1 MLLDDIFDK
10 LDAGRVEQIVKLVSG
25 DSFGQI
31 FITDTNRDHLDR
43 ILEKVNGEHR
53 VFVVENGVVAERSR
67 TEDEVVKRGNTELL
81 ADVVRQFLRQERLE
95 APLNEYRLVDA
106 WKDVVGPAV
115 ARYTLNLFIRN
126 QTLCVQ
132 LSSSV
137 LRQELMMYRKQL
149 VKSLN
154 DRVGAQVIVDIE
166 FR

>member
-1 MLLDDIFDK
+1 M
-10 LDAGRVEQIVKLVSG
+10 
-25 DSFGQI
+25 
-31 FITDTNRDHLDR
+31 
-43 ILEKVNGEHR
+43 
-53 VFVVENGVVAERSR
+53 
-67 TEDEVVKRGNTELL
+67 KRGNTELL

-126 QTLCVQ
+126 QRLCVQ
-132 LSSSV
+132 LASSV
-137 LRQELMMYRKQL
+137 LRLELMMDRTPL

>member
-1 MLLDDIFDK
+1 M
-10 LDAGRVEQIVKLVSG
+10 
-25 DSFGQI
+25 
-31 FITDTNRDHLDR
+31 
-43 ILEKVNGEHR
+43 
-53 VFVVENGVVAERSR
+53 
-67 TEDEVVKRGNTELL
+67 KRGNTELL
-81 ADVVRQFLRQERLE
+81 ADVVRRFLRQERLE

>member
-1 MLLDDIFDK
+1 M
-10 LDAGRVEQIVKLVSG
+10 
-25 DSFGQI
+25 
-31 FITDTNRDHLDR
+31 
-43 ILEKVNGEHR
+43 
-53 VFVVENGVVAERSR
+53 
-67 TEDEVVKRGNTELL
+67 KRGNTELL

-95 APLNEYRLVDA
+95 ASLNEYRLVDA

-132 LSSSV
+132 LASSV